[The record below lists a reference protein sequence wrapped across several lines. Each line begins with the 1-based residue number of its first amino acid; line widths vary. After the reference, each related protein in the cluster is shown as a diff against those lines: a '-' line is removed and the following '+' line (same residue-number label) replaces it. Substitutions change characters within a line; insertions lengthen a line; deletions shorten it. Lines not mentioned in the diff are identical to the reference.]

1 MIPFGSVEA
10 DASRGTASLIV
21 NDLAVPDYFDIVNAL
36 TDHPAVPP
44 IPGVVSYRAD
54 WGVVGEHV
62 TSRPPRATSRPT
74 SSGTPRRSN
83 GLARYVSD
91 PSSTSVSAFAEVGF
105 ERNGVFFDGN
115 GHLFGGDDGA
125 AVPGVDGGPSG
136 DAPAAAA
143 PSPLTDLNE
152 LSESIRE
159 RVDGRLAAHP
169 VLDKLPGLD

>member
-1 MIPFGSVEA
+1 MGRRRRARHLE
-10 DASRGTASLIV
+10 DAESDFAAHFIRNSATIEW
-21 NDLAVPDYFDIVNAL
+21 
-36 TDHPAVPP
+36 T
-44 IPGVVSYRAD
+44 
-54 WGVVGEHV
+54 GE
-62 TSRPPRATSRPT
+62 TE
-74 SSGTPRRSN
+74 
-83 GLARYVSD
+83 LARYVSD

-125 AVPGVDGGPSG
+125 AVPGVDGGPSS